1 MYKLAIAQLEFAILC
16 PWFVLTGQNKK
27 KKKNLENESFESS
40 RTYIKMNYIDENPD

>member
-27 KKKNLENESFESS
+27 KMNLENESFESS
-40 RTYIKMNYIDENPD
+40 RTYIKTNYIDENPD